1 MTAVLTLASIG
12 DLGKVAPLVAA
23 FHAEKALTTTEPQ
36 RLAALTHILEGAYL
50 GALYLIGPRVAP
62 FGYVVVA
69 HGFSIEFD
77 RPDAFIEEI
86 YFRPPVRGKGIG
98 GESLLQMCE
107 ILEASGTK
115 AMHLEVDQT
124 NTVAQWRYSRD
135 GFDLRSNYNLM
146 SKELR

>member
-1 MTAVLTLASIG
+1 MAAALTLTSMG
-12 DLGKVAPLVAA
+12 NLDKVAPLVAA

-36 RLAALTHILEGAYL
+36 LTHILEGAYL
-50 GALYLIGPRVAP
+50 GALYLIGPRVAS

-77 RPDAFIEEI
+77 RPDAFIEET

-98 GESLLQMCE
+98 GESLLLMCK

-124 NTVAQWRYSRD
+124 KTIAQQLYSQG
-135 GFDLRSNYNLM
+135 GFGLRANYNLM
-146 SKELR
+146 SKELH